1 MRHSPPE
8 LQNNHDDGHYWIS
21 ISDLMTSLLFIF
33 IIILAYTIYSFTE
46 KSDIFEENFNA
57 RSELLIELQKT
68 LKEKNINV
76 DIDPKNGNMRI
87 KSDTFFNIGSA
98 DLNPQGHIAIVTIAQ
113 DIKQKMQHKKY
124 QQAIDTI
131 FIEGHTDNIPIT
143 ATAGRRWTNMELSA
157 QRAINTYLAMD
168 NGANIKE
175 MVNRDGRY
183 LFSYSGYAESRP
195 ISDNHSEQGRAK
207 NRRIEL
213 FFALT
218 SPQLGD
224 NHE

>member
-1 MRHSPPE
+1 MRHTTSTSV
-8 LQNNHDDGHYWIS
+8 NNHEDGHYWIS

-46 KSDIFEENFNA
+46 KSDVFESSFNA
-57 RSELLIELQKT
+57 RGELLENLQKS
-68 LKEKNINV
+68 LKEKDINV

-87 KSDTFFNIGSA
+87 KSDAFFAIGSA
-98 DLNPQGHIAIVTIAQ
+98 DLNLQGQTVIVQIAHE
-113 DIKQKMQHKKY
+113 IKSQMSNDKY
-124 QQAIDTI
+124 KQAIDTI
-131 FIEGHTDNIPIT
+131 FIEGHTDDVPISMNY
-143 ATAGRRWTNMELSA
+143 GRRWTNMELSA

-168 NGANIKE
+168 RGVNIRD
-175 MVNRDGRY
+175 MTNRDGRY

-195 ISDNHSEQGRAK
+195 IDDNTTEVGRAK

-224 NHE
+224 